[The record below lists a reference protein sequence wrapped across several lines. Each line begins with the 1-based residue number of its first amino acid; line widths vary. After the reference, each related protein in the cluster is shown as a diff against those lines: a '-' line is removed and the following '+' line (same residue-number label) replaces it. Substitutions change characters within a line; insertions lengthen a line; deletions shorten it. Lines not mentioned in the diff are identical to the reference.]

1 MGFQSSGQALAAYWF
16 LVNLCEG
23 WAVSLNTGSSKS
35 KGLWRMIFKRT
46 VAVWMISVAAYT
58 VALLGQS
65 TTVQDPKP
73 AAPPSAISTT
83 PVSSTVDTVTG
94 GRLHGVVKSGS
105 IPLPGVAVTAQNTL
119 TGKRYSTT
127 TDVTGAWSMTIP
139 QNGRYVIRTQFAA
152 FAQGSQEA
160 LLNATGHDREVKFDL
175 MLASRAAAQQLAIA
189 AAEGTDQSA
198 AQQAVRQLAGNAPE
212 NLSLTSSLSAG
223 TETGSG
229 TAGASGA
236 ELPTVA
242 SNSDFSGESVAITGQ
257 SGQVSPMAGVNMD
270 EMREQF
276 AQYRDQNGGQAPG
289 GGGLFGGFGGG
300 GFGGGGFGG
309 GGFGGGGGGFGG
321 GGRGNFRGFNP
332 SQPHGAIFW
341 NGTNSAINAEPFALR
356 GQTQVQPANGTNR
369 FGITLMTAPYIPHFT
384 KPSGKDNIFLS
395 LSGSRSSNPED
406 FYATVPTAEE
416 IAGNFSGEG
425 LAPIY
430 DPATL
435 QQFSY
440 NGTSNVIPPDRITD
454 AAKALLAYYPQPNIA
469 GSSVVNNY
477 NYHRLT
483 TAQSNST
490 QAGLRYMRSLGAN
503 ASQMGPFGGLGGFGG
518 GRGRNSSAN
527 QGLRQS
533 INFNLNWSDSAS
545 DAVNVIPVLGG
556 KSASDSYSLQAGY
569 TVGYHRLTNIFN
581 ANWNRSNSHSTNFF
595 TNTDNDPAAAAGLT
609 IPNEDPLNYGLP
621 QINLSNLT
629 GLSEREPSFAIS
641 QTISF
646 SETLSWI
653 HGKHNLRFGGD
664 YRRVHRDFL
673 AGSNATGNFTF
684 TGLFTEDYTNV
695 NGAEEPVIGTGSAL
709 ADLLL
714 GLPQSTT
721 IDSTLAKSYLRDNV
735 FDAYALDDWR
745 VRPSLTVNYGVRW
758 EFFAPYTEK
767 YNHLADVA
775 TNPEDGFTS
784 ETEQQ
789 AGSSGL
795 PSGLVYPSRKGFAP
809 RAGFAWRVPKLKQ
822 MVVRAGFGM
831 NYTVGEYATFGNE
844 MAREPIFDANGKA
857 IVNEQTNT
865 EAIGNSA
872 SSACART
879 VPVSCFTLANGF
891 PAPDPVGNYALN
903 PHYGLPYV
911 QTWNLDIQK
920 TLPMQIVL
928 NVGYNGSRA
937 NHLDITSAP
946 RATPSS
952 PGTDPSNQIFVYDQ
966 ALGFYKMNA
975 ATVRVNKR
983 LQKGISLGA
992 NYQYS
997 HAIDNAS
1004 SVNGTTT
1011 AVVQNWQDFAAQE
1024 GHSSL
1029 DIRHQVSGT
1038 YTYELPFGADKTW
1051 VTTGVGSHIL
1061 EGFSVSGTFSF
1072 ATGTWLTPTVTQNDE
1087 NVECGTTNGLRASLV
1102 PGQSPTAG
1110 GKGFDHWFNPA
1121 AYTAPAV
1128 DANFPCAAFGNAPRN
1143 SIEGPGTISNNMA
1156 LSKTMQLG
1164 DTRSMEMRATIDNVF
1179 NTVQYSGVNTTLGT
1193 PQFGQVTSV
1202 GQMRSFQF
1210 MARFRF

>member
-1 MGFQSSGQALAAYWF
+1 MRR
-16 LVNLCEG
+16 LVTVWIVAGATLSV
-23 WAVSLNTGSSKS
+23 WAQ
-35 KGLWRMIFKRT
+35 
-46 VAVWMISVAAYT
+46 
-58 VALLGQS
+58 GQS
-65 TTVQDPKP
+65 TATGNAQPP
-73 AAPPSAISTT
+73 ATT
-83 PVSSTVDTVTG
+83 PATAPADTVTG
-94 GRLHGVVKSGS
+94 GRLHGVVKSGN
-105 IPLPGVAVTAQNTL
+105 IPLPGVTVTAQNTL

-127 TDVTGAWSMTIP
+127 TDITGAWSMTIP
-139 QNGRYVIRTQFAA
+139 QNGRYVIRTDFAA
-152 FAQGSQEA
+152 FAQGSGEA
-160 LLNATGHDREVKFDL
+160 LLNPTGHDRTVDFNL
-175 MLASRAAAQQLAIA
+175 ILASRAAEQEQ
-189 AAEGTDQSA
+189 
-198 AQQAVRQLAGNAPE
+198 QQARAAGQVGQQTGGQQDIRQLTGNAPE
-212 NLSLTSSLSAG
+212 NLSLTSALSAG

-229 TAGASGA
+229 AAGASGA
-236 ELPTVA
+236 ELPSVA
-242 SNSDFSGESVAITGQ
+242 NNSDFSGESVAISGQ
-257 SGQVSPMAGVNMD
+257 AGQVSPMAGVDMD
-270 EMREQF
+270 QMRAQF
-276 AQYRDQNGGQAPG
+276 EQYRDANGGQMPG

-309 GGFGGGGGGFGG
+309 GGFGGGGAGGRGGG

-332 SQPHGAIFW
+332 AQPHGAIFW

-356 GQTQVQPANGTNR
+356 GQPQIEPANGTNR
-369 FGITLMTAPYIPHFT
+369 FGITFMSAPYIPHFT

-395 LSGSRSSNPED
+395 LSGSRSSNPDD
-406 FYATVPTAEE
+406 FYATVPTPDQ
-416 IAGNFSGEG
+416 IGGNFSAAG
-425 LAPIY
+425 LPTIY
-430 DPATL
+430 DPTTL
-435 QQFSY
+435 QQFTY
-440 NGTSNVIPPDRITD
+440 NGTPNVIPPNRITD
-454 AAKALLAYYPQPNIA
+454 AAKALLAYYPQPNLA
-469 GSSVVNNY
+469 GTSVVNNY

-490 QAGLRYMRSLGAN
+490 QAGVRYMRSLGAN
-503 ASQMGPFGGLGGFGG
+503 AGQPGGFGGFGG
-518 GRGRNSSAN
+518 GRRNSSAN

-533 INFNLNWSDSAS
+533 INLNLNWSQSAS
-545 DAVNVIPVLGG
+545 DNVNVIPVLGG
-556 KSASDSYSLQAGY
+556 KSASDSYALQAGY
-569 TVGYHRLTNIFN
+569 TVGYHKVTNILN

-595 TNTDNDPAAAAGLT
+595 TNTSNDPAAAAGLA
-609 IPNEDPLNYGLP
+609 IPNQVPLNYGLP
-621 QINLSNLT
+621 QIGLSNLT
-629 GLSEREPSFAIS
+629 GLSEQEPNFSIS

-673 AGSNATGNFTF
+673 AGSNATGSFTF
-684 TGLFTEDYTNV
+684 TGLFSEDFTDV
-695 NGAEEPVIGTGSAL
+695 NGVEEPVNGTGYAL

-735 FDAYALDDWR
+735 FDAYATDDWR
-745 VRPSLTVNYGVRW
+745 VRPSLTLTYGVRW

-775 TNPEDGFTS
+775 TNPAEGFTS
-784 ETEQQ
+784 EAEQQ

-795 PSGLVYPSRKGFAP
+795 PNGLVYPWRKAFAP
-809 RAGFAWRVPKLKQ
+809 RAGLAWRVPKTKQ

-831 NYTVGEYATFGNE
+831 NYTVGEYATFANT
-844 MAREPIFDANGKA
+844 MAREPIFDAKGNA

-865 EAIGNSA
+865 EAVGNSA

-879 VPVSCFTLANGF
+879 VPISCFTLAGGF

-903 PHYGLPYV
+903 PHYGLPYLEV
-911 QTWNLDIQK
+911 WNLDIQK
-920 TLPMQIVL
+920 TLPLAIVL

-937 NHLDITSAP
+937 NHLDVTSAP
-946 RATPSS
+946 RATPSN
-952 PGTDPSNQIFVYDQ
+952 PGADPSNQIFVYDQ

-1004 SVNGTTT
+1004 SVNGTST
-1011 AVVQNWQDFAAQE
+1011 VVAQNWQDLAGQE
-1024 GHSSL
+1024 GHSGL

-1038 YTYELPFGADKTW
+1038 YTYELPFGADKFW
-1051 VTTGVGSHIL
+1051 VTTGAGSHIL
-1061 EGFSVSGTFSF
+1061 EGFSISGSFNF
-1072 ATGTWLTPTVTQNDE
+1072 ATGAWLTPNITQNDE

-1102 PGQSPTAG
+1102 PGVSPTG
-1110 GKGFDHWFNPA
+1110 GGRGFNHWFNTA
-1121 AYTAPAV
+1121 AYAAPAV
-1128 DANFPCAAFGNAPRN
+1128 NSSFPCAAFGNAPRN

-1164 DTRSMEMRATIDNVF
+1164 DTRSMEMRASINNVF
-1179 NTVQYSGVNTTLGT
+1179 NTVQYSGVDTTLGT

>member
-1 MGFQSSGQALAAYWF
+1 
-16 LVNLCEG
+16 
-23 WAVSLNTGSSKS
+23 
-35 KGLWRMIFKRT
+35 MILERT
-46 VAVWMISVAAYT
+46 VAVWVISVAALP

-65 TTVQDPKP
+65 TASQNAKP
-73 AAPPSAISTT
+73 AAPPTAIPSA
-83 PVSSTVDTVTG
+83 PASSTVDTVTG
-94 GRLHGVVKSGS
+94 GRLHGVVKSGN

-127 TDVTGAWSMTIP
+127 TDITGAWSMTIP

-175 MLASRAAAQQLAIA
+175 ILASRAAAQQQQASA
-189 AAEGTDQSA
+189 NGQEGGQDTDQNA
-198 AQQAVRQLAGNAPE
+198 AQQAMRQLAGNAPQ

-242 SNSDFSGESVAITGQ
+242 SNSDFSGESVAISGQ
-257 SGQVSPMAGVNMD
+257 AGQVSPMAGVDMD
-270 EMREQF
+270 QMRAQMD
-276 AQYRDQNGGQAPG
+276 QYRDANGGQMPG
-289 GGGLFGGFGGG
+289 AGGLFG

-321 GGRGNFRGFNP
+321 GGGGFGGGGGRGGNFRGFNP
-332 SQPHGAIFW
+332 SQPHGAVFW
-341 NGTNSAINAEPFALR
+341 MGTNSAVNAEPFALR
-356 GQTQVQPANGTNR
+356 GQPQIEPANGTNR
-369 FGITLMTAPYIPHFT
+369 FGITIMTAPYIPHFT
-384 KPSGKDNIFLS
+384 KPSGKDNIFFS
-395 LSGSRSSNPED
+395 LSGSRNSTPDD
-406 FYATVPTAEE
+406 FYATLPTPDE
-416 IAGNFSGEG
+416 IAGNFSGAG

-430 DPATL
+430 DPTTL
-435 QQFSY
+435 QQFTY
-440 NGTSNVIPPDRITD
+440 NGTPNVIPPNRITN

-469 GSSVVNNY
+469 GTSVVNNY
-477 NYHRLT
+477 NYHLLT

-490 QAGLRYMRSLGAN
+490 QAGIRYMRSLGKN
-503 ASQMGPFGGLGGFGG
+503 AGQPGGFGGFGG

-533 INFNLNWSDSAS
+533 VNFNYNWSDSAS
-545 DAVNVIPVLGG
+545 DSVSMIPVLGG
-556 KSASDSYSLQAGY
+556 KSASHSYSLQAGY
-569 TVGYHRLTNIFN
+569 TVGYRKVTNIFN
-581 ANWNRSNSHSTNFF
+581 ANWNRSNSRSTNYF
-595 TNTDNDPAAAAGLT
+595 TNTENDPAAAAGLT
-609 IPNEDPLNYGLP
+609 IPNEVPLNYGLP

-629 GLSEREPSFAIS
+629 GLSEKEPNFSVS

-664 YRRVHRDFL
+664 YRRVHRDFT

-684 TGLFTEDYTNV
+684 TGLFTEDFADV
-695 NGAEEPVIGTGSAL
+695 NGAEEPVNGTGSAL

-714 GLPQSTT
+714 GLPQSTS

-735 FDAYALDDWR
+735 FDAYAQDDWR

-775 TNPEDGFTS
+775 TNPADGFTT

-795 PSGLVYPSRKGFAP
+795 PNGLVYPWRKGFAP
-809 RAGFAWRVPKLKQ
+809 RTGFAWRVPKLKQ

-844 MAREPIFDANGKA
+844 MAREPIFDAKGNA
-857 IVNEQTNT
+857 IVNEQNNT
-865 EAIGNSA
+865 AAIGNAA

-911 QTWNLDIQK
+911 QVWNLDIQK

-952 PGTDPSNQIFVYDQ
+952 PGTDPSNQIFDYDQ

-975 ATVRVNKR
+975 LTVRVNKR

-1011 AVVQNWQDFAAQE
+1011 AVVQNWQDLAAQE

-1029 DIRHQVSGT
+1029 DIRHQVSGN
-1038 YTYELPFGADKTW
+1038 YTYELPFGPDKFW
-1051 VTTGVGSHIL
+1051 VTTGKGSHIL
-1061 EGFSVSGTFSF
+1061 EGFSISGTFSF
-1072 ATGTWLTPTVTQNDE
+1072 ATGAWLTPTVTQNDE
-1087 NVECGTTNGLRASLV
+1087 NVECGTTNGLRASIV
-1102 PGQSPTAG
+1102 PGVSPNAG
-1110 GKGFDHWFNPA
+1110 GKGFNHWFNPA
-1121 AYTAPAV
+1121 AYAAPAV
-1128 DANFPCAAFGNAPRN
+1128 DASFPCAAFGNAPRN

-1164 DTRSMEMRATIDNVF
+1164 DTRSMEMRATINNVF

-1202 GQMRSFQF
+1202 GGMRAFQF
-1210 MARFRF
+1210 TARFRF

>member
-1 MGFQSSGQALAAYWF
+1 MVL
-16 LVNLCEG
+16 
-23 WAVSLNTGSSKS
+23 
-35 KGLWRMIFKRT
+35 KRS
-46 VAVWMISVAAYT
+46 VAVWVIAVAASPFAAFP
-58 VALLGQS
+58 VPLPSQS
-65 TTVQDPKP
+65 T
-73 AAPPSAISTT
+73 APRNPT
-83 PVSSTVDTVTG
+83 PVAGAAIPSVPAPTTADSVTG
-94 GRLHGVVKSGS
+94 GRLYGVVKSGN
-105 IPLPGVAVTAQNTL
+105 IPLPGVTVTAQNTL

-127 TDVTGAWSMTIP
+127 TDITGAWSMTIS

-152 FAQGSQEA
+152 FAQGSEEA
-160 LLNATGHDREVKFDL
+160 LLNATGHDRKVNFDL
-175 MLASRAAAQQLAIA
+175 MLASRAAAQQQASA
-189 AAEGTDQSA
+189 GQNGEESA

-212 NLSLTSSLSAG
+212 NLSLSSALSAG

-229 TAGASGA
+229 AAGVSGA

-242 SNSDFSGESVAITGQ
+242 SNSDFSGESVAINGQ
-257 SGQVSPMAGVNMD
+257 AGQVSPMAGVNMD
-270 EMREQF
+270 EMLAQMK
-276 AQYRDQNGGQAPG
+276 QYRDQNGGEMPG

-309 GGFGGGGGGFGG
+309 GGFGGGGFGGRG

-332 SQPHGAIFW
+332 GQPHGAIYW
-341 NGTNSAINAEPFALR
+341 TGTNSAVNAEPFALR
-356 GQTQVQPANGTNR
+356 GQPQIEPANGTNR
-369 FGITLMTAPYIPHFT
+369 FGLTFMSAPYIPHLT

-395 LSGSRSSNPED
+395 LSGSRNSTPDD
-406 FYATVPTAEE
+406 FYATVPTPDQ
-416 IAGNFSGEG
+416 IAGNFSGAG

-430 DPATL
+430 DPTTL

-440 NGTSNVIPPDRITD
+440 NGTPNVIPPNRITD
-454 AAKALLAYYPQPNIA
+454 AAKALLAYYPKPNIA
-469 GSSVVNNY
+469 GTSVVNNY
-477 NYHRLT
+477 NYHLLT

-490 QAGLRYMRSLGAN
+490 QAGVRYMRSLGAN
-503 ASQMGPFGGLGGFGG
+503 AGRMGPFGGFGG
-518 GRGRNSSAN
+518 GRRGNSSAN

-533 INFNLNWSDSAS
+533 INLNYNWSHSAS
-545 DAVNVIPVLGG
+545 DSVNVIPVLGG
-556 KSASDSYSLQAGY
+556 KTASDSDSVQAGY
-569 TVGYHRLTNIFN
+569 TVGYHRFTSISN

-595 TNTDNDPAAAAGLT
+595 TNTGDDPAAAAGLI

-629 GLSEREPSFAIS
+629 GLSEKEPSFSIS

-646 SETLSWI
+646 SETMSWI
-653 HGKHNLRFGGD
+653 HGKHNMRFGGD

-684 TGLFTEDYTNV
+684 TGLFSEAFTDV
-695 NGAEEPVIGTGSAL
+695 NGVPEPVNGTGSAL

-735 FDAYALDDWR
+735 FDAYAMDDWR
-745 VRPSLTVNYGVRW
+745 VRPSLTLNYGVRW

-775 TNPEDGFTS
+775 TNPDGGFTS

-789 AGSSGL
+789 AGTDGI
-795 PSGLVYPSRKGFAP
+795 PNGLVYPWRKAFAP
-809 RAGFAWRVPKLKQ
+809 RTGFAWRVPKVKQ
-822 MVVRAGFGM
+822 MVVRGGFGM
-831 NYTVGEYATFGNE
+831 NYTVGEYGTFANE
-844 MAREPIFDANGKA
+844 MAREPIFDSHGNA
-857 IVNEQTNT
+857 IVNEQANT
-865 EAIGNSA
+865 EAVGNGA
-872 SSACART
+872 SSACARA

-911 QTWNLDIQK
+911 EVWNFDIQK
-920 TLPMQIVL
+920 TLPLQIVL

-952 PGTDPSNQIFVYDQ
+952 PGADPDNQIFDYDQ

-975 ATVRVNKR
+975 LTVRANKR
-983 LQKGISLGA
+983 LQRGISLGA

-1011 AVVQNWQDFAAQE
+1011 AVVQNWQNLAAQE

-1029 DIRHQVSGT
+1029 DVRHQVSGS
-1038 YTYELPFGADKTW
+1038 YLYELPFGADKTW
-1051 VTTGVGSHIL
+1051 VTTGVGATIL
-1061 EGFSVSGTFSF
+1061 EGFSVSGSFEF
-1072 ATGTWLTPTVTQNDE
+1072 ATGGWLTPTVTENDE

-1102 PGQSPTAG
+1102 PGVSPVSG
-1110 GKGFDHWFNPA
+1110 GGGLNHWFNTS
-1121 AYTAPAV
+1121 AYTTPAV
-1128 DANFPCAAFGNAPRN
+1128 NASFPCAAFGNAPRN

-1156 LSKTMQLG
+1156 LSKTMGLG
-1164 DTRSMEMRATIDNVF
+1164 DTRSMEIRATIDNVF

-1202 GQMRSFQF
+1202 GGMRSFQF